1 MSNSISINGFRLF
14 GFTGKDD
21 LLRFVAEHK
30 GILLALNAEKLY
42 RRNPELQSI
51 SRQGIGYADGVGAVL
66 ALKKRGV
73 RGAIKIPG
81 SEFWLYLIEELLPH
95 SSFYFIGSTT
105 EVVDS
110 VVKKLRSEYPE
121 IIIAG
126 YRDGFLS
133 ASDIQQ
139 LEQDILSLK
148 PDVIFVAQGSPRQ
161 EKLMS
166 RLQAKHQ
173 AIYMGLGGS
182 FDVYTGKVKRAPA
195 LFRNNG
201 LEWLYRLISEPSRI
215 KRQIVLVPFAFRL
228 LLQRFD

>member
-1 MSNSISINGFRLF
+1 
-14 GFTGKDD
+14 
-21 LLRFVAEHK
+21 
-30 GILLALNAEKLY
+30 
-42 RRNPELQSI
+42 
-51 SRQGIGYADGVGAVL
+51 
-66 ALKKRGV
+66 
-73 RGAIKIPG
+73 
-81 SEFWLYLIEELLPH
+81 
-95 SSFYFIGSTT
+95 
-105 EVVDS
+105 VVDS

-121 IIIAG
+121 INIAG

-139 LEQDILSLK
+139 LEQDILSIK

-182 FDVYTGKVKRAPA
+182 FDVYTGKIKRAPV